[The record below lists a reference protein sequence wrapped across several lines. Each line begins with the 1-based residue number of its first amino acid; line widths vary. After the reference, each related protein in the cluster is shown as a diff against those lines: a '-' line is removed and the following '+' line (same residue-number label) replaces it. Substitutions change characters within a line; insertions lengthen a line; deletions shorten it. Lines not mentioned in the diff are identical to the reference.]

1 MSLDASNSRDDGL
14 SPQRIATA
22 EFATTRR
29 GYDRDEVKAFLGKV
43 AAQVAVL
50 ESMLSRVS
58 SELEVHR
65 RSLRGRPEDSILDP
79 SMVGEQAAEVVR
91 IASDTAR
98 AIRIQAESHSDAIL
112 DRAER
117 SSQRIVEDAEAKAEA
132 LQLESSQSAQDLIL
146 RAKKQ
151 ADELVRHAETQSDEL
166 IEKAR
171 QEGSEIVAR
180 AKDLRTSYLD
190 DARQKVDVLVKE
202 VSELEAA
209 RNSVLSI
216 LTGAG
221 RMIARA
227 ENTLNPESTRQVEQK
242 GKVEEL
248 IDSDSSDLPG
258 DAVELG
264 AGGSVAAANNGLE
277 VDSEL
282 EETQPGDLLGN
293 SEPAGNQT
301 RDWDQL
307 DVAVD
312 QEA

>member
-1 MSLDASNSRDDGL
+1 MSLDAASNREDGL

-22 EFATTRR
+22 EFPSARR
-29 GYDRDEVKAFLGKV
+29 GYDREEVKIFLGKV

-65 RSLRGRPEDSILDP
+65 RTLRGRPEDSILDP

-98 AIRIQAESHSDAIL
+98 AIRIQAESHSDAIRE
-112 DRAER
+112 RAER
-117 SSQRIVEDAEAKAEA
+117 SAQRIVEDAEAKAEA

-151 ADELVRHAETQSDEL
+151 AEELVRNAESQSEEL
-166 IEKAR
+166 VEKAR
-171 QEGSEIVAR
+171 QEGIEIVAR
-180 AKDLRTSYLD
+180 AKELRTSYVD
-190 DARQKVDVLVKE
+190 DARQKVDVLLKE

-227 ENTLNPESTRQVEQK
+227 ENTLDPDAKRRIVQSGNS
-242 GKVEEL
+242 GK
-248 IDSDSSDLPG
+248 P
-258 DAVELG
+258 
-264 AGGSVAAANNGLE
+264 

-282 EETQPGDLLGN
+282 THQPDEVAELETGEESTIPGGEAAENTNLQEVSKADA
-293 SEPAGNQT
+293 SEAPDTEIAT
-301 RDWDQL
+301 
-307 DVAVD
+307 
-312 QEA
+312 ET

>member
-1 MSLDASNSRDDGL
+1 MSLDASNNREDGL
-14 SPQRIATA
+14 SPQRIATT
-22 EFATTRR
+22 EFASTRR
-29 GYDRDEVKAFLGKV
+29 GYDRDEVRAFLGKV

-112 DRAER
+112 ERAER

-190 DARQKVDVLVKE
+190 DARHKVDVLVKE

-227 ENTLNPESTRQVEQK
+227 ENTLDPESTRRVGQK
-242 GKVEEL
+242 GKVEVL
-248 IDSDSSDLPG
+248 IDSDSSDIPG

-264 AGGSVAAANNGLE
+264 IGGSVATANDGSHEDSVFEDTRPGNVPDSLE
-277 VDSEL
+277 
-282 EETQPGDLLGN
+282 PG
-293 SEPAGNQT
+293 GNQT
-301 RDWDQL
+301 LDSGQL
-307 DVAVD
+307 DEVVD

>member
-1 MSLDASNSRDDGL
+1 MSLDAPSNREDGL

-22 EFATTRR
+22 EFPSARR
-29 GYDRDEVKAFLGKV
+29 GYDREEVKVFLGKV

-65 RSLRGRPEDSILDP
+65 RTLRGRPEDSILDP

-98 AIRIQAESHSDAIL
+98 AIRIQAESHSDAIRE
-112 DRAER
+112 RAER
-117 SSQRIVEDAEAKAEA
+117 SAQRIVEDAEAKAEA
-132 LQLESSQSAQDLIL
+132 LQLESSQSAQDLII

-151 ADELVRHAETQSDEL
+151 AEEVLRNAESQSEELV
-166 IEKAR
+166 EKAR

-180 AKDLRTSYLD
+180 AKELRTSYLE
-190 DARQKVDVLVKE
+190 DARQKVDVLLRE

-227 ENTLNPESTRQVEQK
+227 ENTLDPDTKRRIVQSGNSGVAINSELTIQADDVTGVVAGEAFITQVGAVAEDTKHQETSQANGSETPEVEAGQH
-242 GKVEEL
+242 L
-248 IDSDSSDLPG
+248 DTDDLD
-258 DAVELG
+258 DAVEG
-264 AGGSVAAANNGLE
+264 
-277 VDSEL
+277 
-282 EETQPGDLLGN
+282 
-293 SEPAGNQT
+293 
-301 RDWDQL
+301 
-307 DVAVD
+307 
-312 QEA
+312 

>member
-1 MSLDASNSRDDGL
+1 MSFDASNSREDGL

-22 EFATTRR
+22 EFASTRR
-29 GYDRDEVKAFLGKV
+29 GYDRDEVRAFLGKV

-112 DRAER
+112 ERAER
-117 SSQRIVEDAEAKAEA
+117 NSQRIVEDAEAKAEA
-132 LQLESSQSAQDLIL
+132 LQMESSQSAQDLML
-146 RAKKQ
+146 RAKQQ
-151 ADELVRHAETQSDEL
+151 AEELVRRAETESDEL

-190 DARQKVDVLVKE
+190 DARHKVDVLVKE

-227 ENTLNPESTRQVEQK
+227 ENTLDPDSTRRAGQK
-242 GKVEEL
+242 GKVEVL
-248 IDSDSSDLPG
+248 IDSDSGDLPG

-264 AGGSVAAANNGLE
+264 AGGSTPATSNDLREESVIGETRPGN
-277 VDSEL
+277 VPDS
-282 EETQPGDLLGN
+282 
-293 SEPAGNQT
+293 SEPKGNQT
-301 RDWDQL
+301 LDNVQL
-307 DVAVD
+307 DAEKS